1 MGKLEE
7 NRYQHFSTAVCAE
20 VLKSGVHA
28 IGDMQYTAKKK
39 KIIEQMDVQ
48 KAGLKRKMAYD
59 KADMEHKLASYQLW
73 SQDSTTAAMGGFL
86 GKDGPKTPR
95 MMSDGSV
102 SKTSASQLGEL
113 TQAAH
118 WAYAQQRTHNYE
130 VFDHQIKLL
139 KKKLE
144 TMRTRHDLTLCRTGR
159 KPESPE
165 LKYRLKQAKKN
176 LKQEIAKL
184 PAAPGESQEEEK
196 EAEKEKE
203 EKKEEEKKEEKKEEE
218 KKEEKPELGETNRLR
233 STAERDPHLKN
244 QMIFEFHKLID
255 ASGNKESMR
264 QRAQMWKNMMQ
275 NERAREQ
282 TLKRQFG
289 LEH

>member
-95 MMSDGSV
+95 MMSDGSG

-144 TMRTRHDLTLCRTGR
+144 TLRTRHDLTLCRTGR

-184 PAAPGESQEEEK
+184 PEAGDEATQKEESK
-196 EAEKEKE
+196 EA
-203 EKKEEEKKEEKKEEE
+203 EKKEEKKESSAPGR
-218 KKEEKPELGETNRLR
+218 KELGE
-233 STAERDPHLKN
+233 SAEVSVTENDPHLKN
-244 QMIFEFHKLID
+244 QLIYEFHKLID
-255 ASGNKESMR
+255 ASGGHESFD
-264 QRAQMWKNMMQ
+264 
-275 NERAREQ
+275 ERAKMWRSMVADEQ
-282 TLKRQFG
+282 AKEVTLRRQFG
-289 LEH
+289 LEHKN